1 MSTVQPQEIV
11 SEVKQR
17 ATRAWW
23 ILLIQGIVM
32 LVLGLTLFGQPGKT
46 LIVLTRLLGT
56 FWLISGILDIV
67 AGLLGRTENSRI
79 WTILAGVITAAAG
92 LVVLN
97 HTLFA
102 GALTASVLTF
112 MIGFAILVN
121 GVLQIFMGRA
131 SADGMGREWSLGS
144 LVIGILYVIGGIF
157 LLGHQGLTAAVLL
170 NFIAAWAL
178 ITGIAQI
185 VFAFRIRGKVKEVK
199 ASI

>member
-67 AGLLGRTENSRI
+67 AGVLGRTENSRI
-79 WTILAGVITAAAG
+79 WTILAGVITAVAG
-92 LVVLN
+92 LAVLN
-97 HTLFA
+97 HTMLA
-102 GALTASVLTF
+102 GIVSMSFLTY
-112 MIGFAILVN
+112 MIGLAIILN
-121 GVLQIFMGRA
+121 GLLQIFMGRE
-131 SADGMGREWSLGS
+131 SADGMGRDWSLSS
-144 LVIGILYVIGGIF
+144 LVIGVLYVIGGVF
-157 LLGHQGLTAAVLL
+157 LLGHQGLTASLL
-170 NFIAAWAL
+170 LSFIAAWAL

-185 VFAFRIRGKVKEVK
+185 FFAFRIRGTVKEIK